1 MAGVDTCTGTLNING
16 GTLVLNTE
24 NIIQNRGGVT
34 ITNATVQTGYYD
46 PFVYPPNTVAPIT
59 INAGGLLTQTAP
71 DNVNLNA
78 LTLNGGTLSSNG
90 LFDPVF
96 GSYYLQP
103 GVTVTVAG
111 SATSTISALAITA
124 GGPVNFNVAA
134 GSTLNVTG
142 YFSSLFGNFG
152 LIKMGP
158 GTMILNGANTY
169 TGNTAVDGGT
179 LLLANSGA
187 LSESTLDTSGAGRSV
202 SVHSAARRSADC
214 RDPEA
219 CRSTTQPRRPYR

>member
-1 MAGVDTCTGTLNING
+1 M
-16 GTLVLNTE
+16 
-24 NIIQNRGGVT
+24 
-34 ITNATVQTGYYD
+34 
-46 PFVYPPNTVAPIT
+46 
-59 INAGGLLTQTAP
+59 
-71 DNVNLNA
+71 
-78 LTLNGGTLSSNG
+78 
-90 LFDPVF
+90 FDPVF

-111 SATSTISALAITA
+111 SATSTIGALAITA

-187 LSESTLDTSGAGRSV
+187 LSESTLDTSGAGAQFRYTQQRGVRRIAGIRKLVAEQHNRGGRSV
-202 SVHSAARRSADC
+202 AALAAITPTRRSPAGSAAA
-214 RDPEA
+214 A
-219 CRSTTQPRRPYR
+219 A